1 MGVDV
6 HFIFGSNSF
15 QFLAVRGDRVGGIF
29 HLGRNLGPIRLDF
42 WYFGALELIGSLFG
56 RNFGSNSFQFL
67 VIWGDRVG
75 GILHLGRN
83 LGPIRLDFWYFGAL
97 ELIGSLFSR
106 NFGSIRLNFWCF
118 GVLELIG
125 SPILK
130 GFFGG
135 TGQKFGF
142 EMNLILTT

>member
-56 RNFGSNSFQFL
+56 RNFGS
-67 VIWGDRVG
+67 
-75 GILHLGRN
+75 
-83 LGPIRLDFWYFGAL
+83 
-97 ELIGSLFSR
+97 
-106 NFGSIRLNFWCF
+106 IRLNFWCF